1 MPNSTTCNYYVITN
15 AQTGWETRFDKTVA
29 QNPSGSQKDQ
39 LARRAA
45 TITQHQC
52 RTARPACAVRLV
64 STRSRAS
71 AGTNQSM
78 TRAGLPLISSRR
90 NDFSRRFF
98 APYPGA
104 PTVIIQSNIS
114 RPPRHGRTQQNRT
127 QHDTTRLP
135 AYAFWQVAPQKSD
148 QQPQKSQTR
157 TCSTSRYNPL
167 LFFQGAFRRQ
177 QTSAPGGSST

>member
-52 RTARPACAVRLV
+52 RTARLACAVRLV

-135 AYAFWQVAPQKSD
+135 AYAFRQAE
-148 QQPQKSQTR
+148 QPLQS
-157 TCSTSRYNPL
+157 SHLLPNPSYL
-167 LFFQGAFRRQ
+167 CPAHCPPPISYSPARAQ
-177 QTSAPGGSST
+177 SH

>member
-1 MPNSTTCNYYVITN
+1 MRTAKQKPIPHTTTCNYYVITN
-15 AQTGWETRFDKTVA
+15 TQTNCETRFDKTVA
-29 QNPSGSQKDQ
+29 QNSSGSQKDQ

-45 TITQHQC
+45 AITQHQC
-52 RTARPACAVRLV
+52 RTARLACAVRLV

-78 TRAGLPLISSRR
+78 TRAGPPFISSRR

-114 RPPRHGRTQQNRT
+114 RPPRHGRTQ
-127 QHDTTRLP
+127 HDTTRLP
-135 AYAFWQVAPQKSD
+135 AYAFWQVAPPK
-148 QQPQKSQTR
+148 R
-157 TCSTSRYNPL
+157 ATSNPR
-167 LFFQGAFRRQ
+167 GARHVPVVHPATIRFY
-177 QTSAPGGSST
+177 S